1 MKNRY
6 WIMLLAGILALCLG
20 LIFLPSQGTPAEL
33 VQIKYGGQTTS
44 VDLSADQELV
54 FQAEDG
60 SYNAV
65 TVRDGKIAVSEANC
79 PDQYCVNRGFCSGG
93 TPIVCL
99 PHGLVIEFLGKQ
111 EIDGLLG

>member
-6 WIMLLAGILALCLG
+6 WIMLLAGILTLCFG

-33 VQIKYGGQTTS
+33 AQIKYGNKTTA
-44 VDLSADQELV
+44 VDLSVDQEMI
-54 FQAEDG
+54 FESEDG

-65 TVRDGKIAVSEANC
+65 TVKDGKIAVTEANC
-79 PDQYCVNRGFCSGG
+79 PDKYCINRGFCNSG

-99 PHGLVIEFLGKQ
+99 PHGLVIEFLGEQ